1 MKRKIYPA
9 VCLGLALTL
18 ALSLSACGNS
28 ARRYEE
34 EMEEAD
40 NETVD
45 EESTDDPYY
54 DPDEHAYETGWCGHD
69 FDRYVQECMDASIN
83 DDIQW
88 YQCLQ
93 TGEGGSNSR
102 LALYEALTDKTTSD
116 AAQTDKDDG
125 CENPYIDGFI
135 EFAADWERA
144 QSLADAGEK
153 YESRDIIFD
162 LYDREW

>member
-1 MKRKIYPA
+1 MKRKTYLA
-9 VCLGLALTL
+9 VCLGLAL

-28 ARRYEE
+28 ARHYEE
-34 EMEEAD
+34 DMEEQD
-40 NETVD
+40 TETMD

-54 DPDEHAYETGWCGHD
+54 DPDEQAYETGWCGHD
-69 FDRYVQECMDASIN
+69 FDLYVQECMDASIN

-93 TGEGGSNSR
+93 TGEMGSDSR
-102 LALYEALTDKTTSD
+102 LALYEALVDRTTSD
-116 AAQTDKDDG
+116 AAQADKDDG

-135 EFAADWERA
+135 EFAAEWERA
-144 QSLADAGEK
+144 LKLADAGEK
-153 YESRDIIFD
+153 YESRNIIFD